1 MVRPASEPIVLIIT
15 PVTITTVWLKKHLAK
30 NFHVLTETSSEKALE
45 ILKNSIIDLVI
56 LDENIKDMN
65 FLKLS
70 ALIKKNQTPH
80 WIPILLITSN
90 LKKRFKTQAIRSGIT
105 DFLYDPLEK
114 NELNQ
119 KILRVTQ
126 LSEMHQKISSIS
138 QTFQSKKSSTIKK
151 TFTKTVKIFSQPKKE
166 KIPLT
171 IALLGIEKFKN
182 FEKQHSIFETEKL
195 LLDISELLIQ
205 EIRKNDI
212 LIPSKDGKFILIMP
226 QTSLEESE
234 KIVSQLKKNVDKKI
248 FMNKFA
254 LHFSIVLTSEIKKG
268 SQKELDRIIK
278 KAEKTLKKNQIRKN
292 P

>member
-212 LIPSKDGKFILIMP
+212 LIPSKDGKFILI
-226 QTSLEESE
+226 
-234 KIVSQLKKNVDKKI
+234 I
-248 FMNKFA
+248 
-254 LHFSIVLTSEIKKG
+254 
-268 SQKELDRIIK
+268 DRK
-278 KAEKTLKKNQIRKN
+278 SVV
-292 P
+292 